1 MKKIDYLLLLHKWCF
16 LSYDLSINTL
26 LNGSRLGFFS
36 MQHQHR
42 LPIDAPL
49 LAIDYGKKRIGLAY
63 CDASQSFVF
72 GLPTLEQQTG
82 STKKEQLMGAFSVLI
97 AQKSIA
103 GVVLGLP
110 RNMDGTLGFMAEAV
124 EGFQALLQASHPK
137 LPIYWL
143 DERLTSK
150 IAQQELRRQGITPS
164 RNKGLID
171 QQAAKQLLED
181 YLRLCQL
188 QGH

>member
-1 MKKIDYLLLLHKWCF
+1 
-16 LSYDLSINTL
+16 
-26 LNGSRLGFFS
+26 

-42 LPIDAPL
+42 LPTNAPL

-63 CDASQSFVF
+63 CDASQTFVF
-72 GLPTLEQQTG
+72 GLPTLEQQSG
-82 STKKEQLMGAFSVLI
+82 NTKREQVLASLTQLI
-97 AQKSIA
+97 AEKAIA

-110 RNMDGTLGFMAEAV
+110 VNMDGSLGFMAETVQA
-124 EGFQALLQASHPK
+124 FQALLQFAHPT
-137 LPIYWL
+137 LPIYLL

-150 IAQQELRRQGITPS
+150 IAQQALQQQGIVPS

-181 YLRLCQL
+181 YLRSCQL
-188 QGH
+188 QGFTQ

>member
-1 MKKIDYLLLLHKWCF
+1 
-16 LSYDLSINTL
+16 LSYNLSINTL
-26 LNGSRLGFFS
+26 LKWLKKGIYA

-42 LPIDAPL
+42 LPTNAPL

-63 CDASQSFVF
+63 CDASQTFVF
-72 GLPTLEQQTG
+72 GLPTLEQQSG
-82 STKKEQLMGAFSVLI
+82 NTKREQVLASLTQLI
-97 AQKSIA
+97 AEKAIA

-110 RNMDGTLGFMAEAV
+110 VNMDGSLGFMAETVQA
-124 EGFQALLQASHPK
+124 FQALLQFAHPT
-137 LPIYWL
+137 LPIYLL

-150 IAQQELRRQGITPS
+150 IAQQALRQQGIVPS

-181 YLRLCQL
+181 YLRSCQL
-188 QGH
+188 QGFTQ